1 MGRKAT
7 DPIGKELFMIVLRN
21 GIAFFDSSKR
31 VQYPQNLVELSF
43 KCSYKVSEVSR
54 ELGISSRQLE
64 RMFHAAL
71 GLTPKAWM
79 REQRMVRARQLIRE
93 GCSLKSIA
101 LLLGFKRYS
110 HFNTEIQVYY
120 GMSPTRLVSSE
131 KSLCFDS
138 ERQFA

>member
-1 MGRKAT
+1 
-7 DPIGKELFMIVLRN
+7 MIVLRN

-79 REQRMVRARQLIRE
+79 REQRMVRVANSFARDAR
-93 GCSLKSIA
+93 
-101 LLLGFKRYS
+101 
-110 HFNTEIQVYY
+110 
-120 GMSPTRLVSSE
+120 
-131 KSLCFDS
+131 
-138 ERQFA
+138 

>member
-1 MGRKAT
+1 NE
-7 DPIGKELFMIVLRN
+7 I
-21 GIAFFDSSKR
+21 SK
-31 VQYPQNLVELSF
+31 
-43 KCSYKVSEVSR
+43 

-93 GCSLKSIA
+93 GCILKSIA

-110 HFNTEIQVYY
+110 HFNTEIQAYY

>member
-1 MGRKAT
+1 MTVAHNRLYCIYPQPLGCYGMGRKAT

-79 REQRMVRARQLIRE
+79 REQRMVR
-93 GCSLKSIA
+93 
-101 LLLGFKRYS
+101 
-110 HFNTEIQVYY
+110 EIGRAHV
-120 GMSPTRLVSSE
+120 
-131 KSLCFDS
+131 
-138 ERQFA
+138 

>member
-79 REQRMVRARQLIRE
+79 REQRMVRARH
-93 GCSLKSIA
+93 

-110 HFNTEIQVYY
+110 HFNTEIQAYY